1 MAVRPSANPQ
11 SNMAACLWGP
21 CQHLCPHM
29 PRPQVAMGQPLQ
41 VQQHKGPTSE
51 GQAPPS
57 NSADCTGS
65 QHPVGSGSAPTQQRL
80 TPVGSAVLSSWP
92 GLACLAPKI
101 WVPNRAPAVVDAQ
114 TSTLNHP
121 AHPMQLLM
129 LPSCEEHGAD
139 LGAAHAQL
147 HCTGATLKGGIHH
160 A

>member
-51 GQAPPS
+51 GRAPPS
-57 NSADCTGS
+57 NSADCTGR
-65 QHPVGSGSAPTQQRL
+65 PTPGRQRARPHTARL
-80 TPVGSAVLSSWP
+80 TRVGSAVLPSWP
-92 GLACLAPKI
+92 GLACLTPKT
-101 WVPNRAPAVVDAQ
+101 WVPNRAPAVADAQ

-129 LPSCEEHGAD
+129 LPSCEVHAAD

-147 HCTGATLKGGIHH
+147 HCIGATLEGGIHH